1 MKRKLINIAK
11 QIYARL
17 LRFNI
22 VWQNRKRI
30 SRIVRKV
37 RKHNLERFKNKLMKQ
52 YEACTISDT
61 DFEAVEIEKNPERVT
76 IFGYDV
82 VGQLDGIEKCDYV
95 EYGENLAAILN
106 NEDIDIKIGYADDS
120 IIDSEALR
128 YLRDTMNLYAVSDSR
143 SYLVTC
149 GDFKVAVIGSSVR
162 REINGEENPENPDDI
177 TLDEKLLKSIV
188 FAKKEK
194 ADHIIVYLRREAHKS
209 TAFTPY
215 ERAYVRYIANMGVE
229 SIFASDSEGV
239 HIGGNTMRIDRSF
252 SDTIASMGNLAGVH
266 EEAPGAALAV
276 RFKLVPGET
285 KGEYITN
292 KGYIP
297 LYNDFETEEFK
308 NVIRIDYHNSE
319 HRRNPEMMHALE
331 YIENET
337 YKLRDIRNILTI
349 GDICDI
355 LNVELPEKYAY
366 LGYASVGKVCAR
378 SFEVNSGD
386 VMFFREPFMDP
397 NDKDVKPLE
406 IRLRIVDNALKRG
419 ARFIFSYVELDES
432 IPHVKVEQAREGHIK
447 VCARLRDFYEVKTVG
462 ITGSVGKT
470 STKDMLYNV
479 LNEKYATYR
488 NLRNSNTQ
496 VNIGMHI
503 QNFRGGYEFF
513 IQEIGG
519 GRPGGASRHSRM
531 IKPVAT
537 VVTNIGHAHIGN
549 YGTQEAIMESKLG
562 IIDGMD
568 EHGTLFLNG
577 DDPLLVTAKPAAE
590 TVFFAVHNRKADY
603 YAEDV
608 REDNGKTY
616 FTICHGEERIP
627 AMLNVLGEYNVLNAV
642 GCFAIGRK
650 FGIMDSDIINGIAK
664 FETSGVRQN
673 LISVAGY
680 SLFVDC
686 FNASPA
692 SVNSSLSVLDKIEV
706 KPGQKKIA
714 VIGDI
719 TGAAELSS
727 EIHHEVG
734 EIVKTHTMD
743 VLVCY
748 GEDSRQVYDM
758 AKEAGYN
765 AYHFTEPDR
774 LEDFLQS
781 TANVGDVILFKGSSK
796 MLLAERIDSMF
807 GTMLADQRYIDG
819 VKFKTAK
826 QNRVTFNLYP
836 DYATAVNAVDYDGK
850 ITVARKVR
858 GRVVCNLGDGA
869 FSDKE
874 NITAVKLH
882 RDIRHIGDACFHGCG
897 MIKSMDLPSSV
908 KYIGERAFAECNNL
922 EKITVRKGVMHI
934 AREAFAECSALKEIY
949 LPSTI
954 TEMGENVF
962 ANCDNLVAVCD
973 KGSYAADYCE
983 KNGVQYKIKQ

>member
-1 MKRKLINIAK
+1 MKRKAINFAK
-11 QIYARL
+11 KVYARL
-17 LRFNI
+17 LRFNF
-22 VWQNRKRI
+22 VWKNRSRI
-30 SRIVRKV
+30 RRIVRKA
-37 RKHNLERFKNKLMKQ
+37 RQRNLEKFKNQKMRQ
-52 YEACTISDT
+52 YDGCTLADT
-61 DFEAVEIEKNPERVT
+61 NFEAVTIEKDPDRVA

-95 EYGENLAAILN
+95 EYGENLATILM
-106 NEDIDIKIGYADDS
+106 NEDIDVKIGYADDS
-120 IIDSEALR
+120 ITDSEALQ
-128 YLRDTMNLYAVSDSR
+128 YLKKTMGLYAVSDKK

-149 GDFKVAVIGSSVR
+149 GDFKVAIIGGSVS
-162 REINGEENPENPDDI
+162 RELEGMDDSEALDSI
-177 TLDEKLLKSIV
+177 TIDEVLMKNIV
-188 FAKKEK
+188 FAKKEN
-194 ADHIIVYLRREAHKS
+194 ADHIIVYLHREAHKS
-209 TAFTPY
+209 TVFTPY
-215 ERAYVRYIANMGVE
+215 ERAYIRFLANLGADAV
-229 SIFASDSEGV
+229 FASNREGI

-252 SDTIASMGNLAGVH
+252 SDTVASMGNLADIH
-266 EEAPGAALAV
+266 EEAPGAAMAL
-276 RFKLVPGET
+276 RFKLVPGKE
-285 KGEYITN
+285 KGHYITN

-319 HRRNPEMMHALE
+319 HRRNKKMMHALE

-349 GDICDI
+349 KDICDI
-355 LNVELPEKYAY
+355 LEVELPEKYAY
-366 LGYASVGKVCAR
+366 LGNASVGKVCAR
-378 SFEVNSGD
+378 SFEVNAGD
-386 VMFFREPFMDP
+386 VLFFREPFMDP
-397 NDKDVKPLE
+397 NDKEVKPLE

-419 ARFIFSYVELDES
+419 ARFIFSYVDLDES
-432 IPHVKVEQAREGHIK
+432 IPHIKVEQAREGHIK
-447 VCARLRDFYEVKTVG
+447 VCARIRDFYEVKTVG

-562 IIDGMD
+562 IIEGMD

-590 TVFFAVHNRKADY
+590 TVFFAVHNKKADY

-608 REDNGKTY
+608 REENGKTY
-616 FTICHGEERIP
+616 FTICHNEERIP

-650 FGIMDSDIINGIAK
+650 FNIKDSDIINGISK

-680 SLFVDC
+680 KLFVDC

-706 KPGQKKIA
+706 EPGQKKIA

-719 TGAAELSS
+719 TGAAELSE
-727 EIHHEVG
+727 EIHHDVG

-748 GEDSRQVYDM
+748 GEDSKQVYDM

-765 AYHFTEPDR
+765 AYHFTEPDK
-774 LEDFLQS
+774 LESFLMS
-781 TANVGDVILFKGSSK
+781 TANVGDVLLFKGSSK

-826 QNRVTFNLYP
+826 QNRVTYNLYP
-836 DYATAVNAVDYDGK
+836 DYATVVNAVDYDGTIK
-850 ITVARKVR
+850 ILKNIR
-858 GRVVCNLGDGA
+858 GRVVSNLGDGA

-874 NITAVKLH
+874 NIKNVKLH
-882 RDIRHIGDACFHGCG
+882 NKIRHIGDACFHGCG

-922 EKITVRKGVMHI
+922 EKITVRTGLLHI
-934 AREAFAECSALKEIY
+934 AKEAFAECAALKEIY
-949 LPSTI
+949 LPATI

-962 ANCDNLVAVCD
+962 ANCDNLTAICER
-973 KGSYAADYCE
+973 GSYAADYCE
-983 KNGVQYKIKQ
+983 KNGVQYKLK

>member
-1 MKRKLINIAK
+1 MKRKLINFLK
-11 QIYARL
+11 RVYARL
-17 LRFNI
+17 LRFKI
-22 VWQNRKRI
+22 VWSNRKKI
-30 SRIVRKV
+30 NKLVRKI
-37 RKHNLERFKNKLMKQ
+37 RKHNLASFEKKVMKQ
-52 YEACTISDT
+52 YESCDIEDT
-61 DFEAVEIEKNPERVT
+61 SFQSVNIEKDDNRVA

-82 VGQLDGIEKCDYV
+82 VGSIDGIEKCDYV
-95 EYGENLAAILN
+95 EYGTNLAAILD

-120 IIDSEALR
+120 IIDSEALK
-128 YLRDTMNLYAVSDSR
+128 YLQNTMSLYAVSDNR
-143 SYLVTC
+143 SYLVTV
-149 GDFKVAVIGSSVR
+149 GDFKVAVIGGSVE
-162 REINGEENPENPDDI
+162 REKEI
-177 TLDEKLLKSIV
+177 TDGIILDENLVKNIV
-188 FAKKEK
+188 YARKQNVN
-194 ADHIIVYLRREAHKS
+194 HIIVYLRREAHKS

-215 ERAYVRYIANMGVE
+215 ERAYVRFIANMGVD
-229 SIFASDSEGV
+229 SIFATNSEGI

-252 SDTIASMGNLAGVH
+252 SDTVASMGTLAGTH
-266 EEAPGAALAV
+266 EDAPGSALAI
-276 RFKLVPGET
+276 RIKLVPGET

-308 NVIRIDYHNSE
+308 NVMRIDYHNSE
-319 HRRNPEMMHALE
+319 HRRNKEMMRALE
-331 YIENET
+331 YIEDET

-349 GDICDI
+349 KDICDI

-386 VMFFREPFMDP
+386 VLFFREPFMDP

-419 ARFIFSYVELDES
+419 ARFIFSYVDLDES
-432 IPHVKVEQAREGHIK
+432 IPHVKVENAREGHIA

-537 VVTNIGHAHIGN
+537 VITNIGHAHIGN

-590 TVFFAVHNRKADY
+590 TVFFAVHNKNADY

-616 FTICHGEERIP
+616 FTICHNDERIP

-650 FGIMDSDIINGIAK
+650 FGIEDSDIVEGISK

-680 SLFVDC
+680 NLFVDC

-692 SVNSSLSVLDKIEV
+692 SVDSSLSVLDKIEV
-706 KPGQKKIA
+706 EGDQKKIA

-727 EIHHEVG
+727 EIHKEVG

-743 VLVCY
+743 VLICY
-748 GEDSRQVYDM
+748 GEESKQVYDM

-765 AYHFTEPDR
+765 AYHFLEPSD
-774 LEDFLQS
+774 LERFIKK
-781 TANVGDVILFKGSSK
+781 TAKVGDVILFKGSSK

-826 QNRVTFNLYP
+826 QNRVTYNLYP
-836 DYATAVNAVDYDGK
+836 DYATVVNAVDYDGK
-850 ITVARKVR
+850 ISIAKNVR
-858 GRVVCNLGDGA
+858 GRVVYNLGDGA

-874 NITAVKLH
+874 NITGVKLH
-882 RDIRHIGDACFHGCG
+882 RHIRHIGDACFHGCG
-897 MIKSMDLPSSV
+897 MIKSIDLPDSV

-922 EKITVRKGVMHI
+922 EKITVCTGMMHI
-934 AREAFAECSALKEIY
+934 AKEAFAECSALNEIY
-949 LPSTI
+949 LPATI
-954 TEMGENVF
+954 TEMGEDVF
-962 ANCDNLVAVCD
+962 ANCDNLTAICER
-973 KGSYAADYCE
+973 GSYAADYCE
-983 KNGVQYKIKQ
+983 KNGVQYKFK